1 VSYNDGGS
9 TGTLALPAVGDVQ
22 SGVGYGEDGTEFAGT
37 FDVPA
42 EADVEDG
49 VGYGEDGVEF
59 TGTVTLPA
67 VGDVEETV
75 QYGAAG
81 VEFTGTLG
89 LPAVGEVKLA
99 VGYGEDDTEFEGTY
113 ALSTPTTPTLS
124 VVNDGDGDAVTAT
137 VAGDDTATH
146 TLYYRQQGASAWTAG
161 ESRVGDGEIAQTGLA
176 DETVYQFIAIA
187 GDSPYSLP
195 SDPVTILVTDGSN
208 DEAGTIS
215 MTLLNGRNT
224 LAASATFQTLVGAA
238 DAAEA
243 LRFIGYG
250 NPNPPRFWES
260 ETVYVL
266 GDFAR
271 LEAGEDFIYECTVA
285 GTSDSSEP
293 TWPTTAGATVVDG
306 TATWTARAIF
316 DSPYQGMLRA
326 MRPFALIGAGESM
339 TLDRS
344 AVGNFDATGEL
355 VLSIEA
361 DVPATYTDRDGE
373 AVLWFVNQLG
383 QVLDDMGAKAGQADD
398 GSGPYLAVTQFKLV
412 HLGRTADED
421 RLNLGDAM
429 QAEVQLGYRGWA

>member
-1 VSYNDGGS
+1 MAYRFKAHDGGDYAWKHAA
-9 TGTLALPAVGDVQ
+9 LATAADYPAVGNVLDDVI
-22 SGVGYGEDGTEFAGT
+22 FANGNL
-37 FDVPA
+37 
-42 EADVEDG
+42 
-49 VGYGEDGVEF
+49 
-59 TGTVTLPA
+59 TGTYDAGATLA
-67 VGDVEETV
+67 
-75 QYGAAG
+75 
-81 VEFTGTLG
+81 
-89 LPAVGEVKLA
+89 
-99 VGYGEDDTEFEGTY
+99 
-113 ALSTPTTPTLS
+113 TPSLS
-124 VVNDGDGDAVTAT
+124 VANDGDGDAVTAT
-137 VAGDDTATH
+137 VAGDAGVTN

-316 DSPYQGMLRA
+316 DSPSQGMLRA